1 VRIRPPERDFRNAG
15 ELDPRAVG
23 QDPRDNRFRESTVE
37 IDLRRCAFVRPAA
50 ALWCLTYPL
59 LAKRKGADCTV
70 LVPTD
75 AAASEYLKSLKLFD
89 LLHDA
94 GVDVDARGIRHRPAP
109 QLVLPLTRFEQQDDV
124 ERIANDVLD
133 RLSESGLGA
142 ANLHPLVS
150 EVFAELALN
159 AVEHSESPI
168 GAFGFVQFY
177 EFREGQRFLCGVAD
191 GGIGIRAS
199 LEKNP
204 TLRSRVPYDWAAIE
218 LAVRERVTGTGDKT
232 RGIGLY
238 GVAEDMRKPGG
249 QLILHSGIGSLMISE
264 EMETEAKRTALFP
277 GTLAYAS
284 IPT

>member
-1 VRIRPPERDFRNAG
+1 MRIKPPNNDFRNAG
-15 ELDPRAVG
+15 ELDPRSAG
-23 QDPRDNRFRESTVE
+23 QDPRSSTFREKVVE
-37 IDLRRCAFVRPAA
+37 IDLRNCAFVRPAA
-50 ALWCLTYPL
+50 ALWCLVYPL
-59 LAKRKGADCTV
+59 LAKRRGSDSAL

-75 AAASEYLKSLKLFD
+75 AGASEYLRSLGLFD
-89 LLHDA
+89 LLA
-94 GVDVDARGIRHRPAP
+94 NVGVQVDTRGIRDRPAP
-109 QLVLPLTRFEQQDDV
+109 QLILPLTRFERQDDV
-124 ERIANDVLD
+124 ERLANEVLE
-133 RLSESGLGA
+133 RLSRSGLGA

-159 AVEHSESPI
+159 AVEHAQSAI

-177 EFREGQRFLCGVAD
+177 EFSQGERFVCGVAD

-199 LEKNP
+199 LERNP
-204 TLRSRVPYDWAAIE
+204 ALRSRVPYDWAAIE

-238 GVAEDMRKPGG
+238 GISEDMRKPGR

-264 EMETEAKRTALFP
+264 EMETEARRTSLFP

-284 IPT
+284 MPA